1 VYNVIS
7 ITLRTCRKQF
17 IVNNFAANI
26 LHSKGSKMFYF
37 NKNNTYKTQSKYR
50 RNGSGQ
56 KIRNR
61 ILIVLA
67 SVVVLAAIGSGIAFA
82 IFAATA
88 A

>member
-1 VYNVIS
+1 
-7 ITLRTCRKQF
+7 
-17 IVNNFAANI
+17 
-26 LHSKGSKMFYF
+26 MFYF